1 MPGHEKRLMKMNEK
15 VMWKLRKIK
24 LLLLF
29 NVLALL
35 VFAQTNEN
43 YVIKGRVTDALGEGL
58 PGVTIQIKD
67 NTQSGT
73 LTDIDGYY
81 SIPVKRNDYLLFSY
95 LGFSPHQVQI
105 LSGNQVDVVLR
116 ENNTELDE
124 VVVTSLNI
132 PREKKALGYAVQNVS
147 GKALETRPTN
157 ALSALSGKISGL
169 QVISSGGNMGGSSR
183 VTLRGINSI
192 TGNNQPLYVIDGVP
206 LDNTDMNTSATIN
219 GSAGKDVGS
228 TIQDINPDDIADIS
242 VLKGPS
248 AAALYG
254 TRAANGVILI
264 TTKKGDSGDDRI
276 DIQLNTGIELEN
288 VVRLPKRQKLYGGGY
303 SDTFQKVTI
312 DGKEYNIVDYAAD
325 ESWGPKL
332 DGTPVLNWYNLDPE
346 YTNDYLNPQPWV
358 YPKSDVSDFF
368 RTGISNT
375 NNIALSKNS
384 ARGAF
389 RISFTNKNVKG
400 TVPNS
405 SLSRNSVNISGSTKG
420 DLISFFGNATYMN
433 NRSTGRPWT
442 GASNRN
448 IMLEAYQWGQVQ
460 VDYKKLSDYKRADG
474 TPRSW
479 NRTSWENTT
488 DGEKTKYIDN
498 PYWSAYESYLKENR
512 DRLYGNVGL
521 VITPTKWLSLTGRI
535 NGDIYQYNSQDR
547 IAYYS
552 RSQSMYQE
560 YSQKFDEFNY
570 EFLATSNNR
579 WGDHSLV
586 ANIGANY
593 MRRNRRVSDIQ
604 TSGGLTIPEYYSL
617 NNASSVII
625 NPTTGIYKK
634 AISSIYGSFSYGW
647 KSMLYVDGTI
657 RNDWSSTLPTDN
669 NSFLYPS
676 ITSSFVFTELP
687 ALKEQNW
694 LSFGKVRLGWA
705 EVGNDTDPY
714 QLYKTYEAQTAFE
727 GNISYTLSDILN
739 NPNLKPEITSSWE
752 AGLQLQFF
760 NNLIG
765 LDVTYYDNN
774 TRNQII
780 SLPTSDA
787 FGYSYKL
794 INAGKINNKGIEA
807 TLTVN
812 PIRQKDWDWTAIAN
826 FSKNSNKIIKLSDAV
841 NTLQLSNTLV
851 SLVAEEGE
859 SYGQIKGY
867 DFVYAPDGQK
877 VVNSDGVYMRTD
889 QFTSLGSVLPDF
901 LWSFQNQLRYKDF
914 TFGFLIDSRIGGK
927 FFSQTYK
934 VGMYSGILES
944 TAANNIR
951 EDGIVVDGVTGD
963 VVFNADG
970 TYTVTNTATNDKR
983 VTAQAWAQNQYN
995 GPTAYTVF
1003 DATFIKLRE
1012 LTLGYTF
1019 KLPKWKIESVSV
1031 TAYARNLWNIYTKS
1045 KDIDPELTNS
1055 SGNVQGIEGGN
1066 VPTPVTYG
1074 LNLGFKF

>member
-1 MPGHEKRLMKMNEK
+1 MIR
-15 VMWKLRKIK
+15 LRKLK
-24 LLLLF
+24 LFLLL
-29 NVLALL
+29 NVFALL
-35 VFAQTNEN
+35 VFAQADDET
-43 YVIKGRVTDALGEGL
+43 YVIKGRVTDASGTGL
-58 PGVTIQIKD
+58 PGVTIQVKG
-67 NTQSGT
+67 NVQTGT
-73 LTDIDGYY
+73 LTDVDGYY
-81 SIPVKRNDYLLFSY
+81 SISVERSNYLVFSY
-95 LGFSPHQVQI
+95 LGFETHQVQI
-105 LSGNQVDVVLR
+105 LSNNQVDVVLK
-116 ENNTELDE
+116 ESSTELNE

-192 TGNNQPLYVIDGVP
+192 TGNNQPLYIIDGVP
-206 LDNTDMNTSATIN
+206 LDNTDMNTSSTIN

-228 TIQDINPDDIADIS
+228 TIQDINPDDIADIT

-264 TTKKGDSGDDRI
+264 TTKKGDRSDDRI
-276 DIQLNTGIELEN
+276 DIQVNTGIEFEN

-312 DGKEYNIVDYAAD
+312 DGTEYNIVDYAAD

-346 YTNDYLNPQPWV
+346 YTGDYLNPQPWV

-389 RISFTNKNVKG
+389 RVSFTNKNVKG

-420 DLISFFGNATYMN
+420 DLISFFGNATYTN
-433 NRSTGRPWT
+433 NKSTGRPWT

-460 VDYKKLSDYKRADG
+460 VDYKKLSEYKRADG

-521 VITPTKWLSLTGRI
+521 VVTPTKWLSLTGRI
-535 NGDIYQYNSQDR
+535 NGDIYQYSSQDR

-586 ANIGANY
+586 ANVGANY

-625 NPTTGIYKK
+625 NPSTGLYKK

-657 RNDWSSTLPTDN
+657 RNDWSSTLPKDE

-676 ITSSFVFTELP
+676 LTGSFVFTELP
-687 ALKEQNW
+687 ALKNQNW
-694 LSFGKVRLGWA
+694 LTFGKVRLGWA

-714 QLYKTYEAQTAFE
+714 QLYKTYEAQAAFD
-727 GNISYTLSDILN
+727 GNISYTLPEKLN
-739 NPNLKPEITSSWE
+739 NPELKPEITSSWE
-752 AGLQLQFF
+752 AGLQLQFL

-765 LDVTYYDNN
+765 LDVTYYNNN

-877 VVNSDGVYMRTD
+877 VVNSDGVYMRTE

-901 LWSFQNQLRYKDF
+901 LWSFQNQIRYKDF

-934 VGMYSGILES
+934 VGMYSGILEA

-963 VVFNADG
+963 VAFNPDG
-970 TYTVTNTATNDKR
+970 TYTVTNTAANDKR
-983 VTAQAWAQNQYN
+983 VTAQAWAQNHYN

-1019 KLPKWKIESVSV
+1019 KLPKWKIESVTV

-1066 VPTPVTYG
+1066 IPVPVTYG

>member
-1 MPGHEKRLMKMNEK
+1 MLKF
-15 VMWKLRKIK
+15 K

-29 NVLALL
+29 NILALL
-35 VFAQTNEN
+35 AFAQINDEF
-43 YVIKGRVTDALGEGL
+43 VLKGHVTDISGVTL
-58 PGVTIQIKD
+58 PGVTVNVKS
-67 NTQSGT
+67 NPTLGT
-73 LTDIDGYY
+73 LTDENGYY
-81 SIPVKRNDYLLFSY
+81 SIRINKNDILVFSY
-95 LGFSPHQVQI
+95 LGFETYETQI
-105 LSGNQVDVVLR
+105 ISDKPLDISLKSTT
-116 ENNTELDE
+116 TELNE
-124 VVVTSLNI
+124 VVITSLNI
-132 PREKKALGYAVQNVS
+132 PREKKALGYAVQAVS
-147 GKALETRPTN
+147 GQALETRPTN

-169 QVISSGGNMGGSSR
+169 QIISSGGNLGGSSR

-192 TGNNQPLYVIDGVP
+192 TGNNQPLFVVDGIP
-206 LDNTDMNTSATIN
+206 LDNTDMNTSSTIN

-228 TIQDINPDDIADIS
+228 TIQDINPDDILDIN

-264 TTKKGDSGDDRI
+264 TTKKGDRSDDRL
-276 DIQLNTGIELEN
+276 DIHLNTGIEFEN

-303 SDTFQKVTI
+303 STTFQKATI
-312 DGKEYNIVDYAAD
+312 NGNEYNIVDYAAD

-332 DGTPVLNWYNLDPE
+332 DGTPVLHWYNLDPE

-358 YPKSDVSDFF
+358 YPEHDVTDFF
-368 RTGISNT
+368 RTGVSNT

-384 ARGAF
+384 AKGAF
-389 RISFTNKNVKG
+389 RVSLTNKNTTG
-400 TVPNS
+400 TIPNS
-405 SLSRNSVNISGSTKG
+405 SLNRNSINISGNTKG
-420 DLISFFGNATYMN
+420 TWVSFFGNVNYFN
-433 NRSTGRPWT
+433 NKSTGRPWT

-448 IMLEAYQWGQVQ
+448 IILEAYQWGQVQ
-460 VDYKKLSDYKRADG
+460 VDYEKLKEYKRADG
-474 TPRSW
+474 TPRAW
-479 NRTSWENTT
+479 NRTAWQNTAAS
-488 DGEKTKYIDN
+488 EKTKYIDN
-498 PYWSAYESYLKENR
+498 PYWSAYESYLNENR

-521 VITPTKWLSLTGRI
+521 TVTPTKWLSFTGRI

-552 RSQSMYQE
+552 RSQSQYQE

-570 EFLATSNNR
+570 EFLATANNH

-586 ANIGANY
+586 SILGANY

-604 TSGGLTIPEYYSL
+604 TSGGLTIPQYYSL
-617 NNASSVII
+617 NNAASII
-625 NPTTGIYKK
+625 VNPSTGLYKK
-634 AISSIYGSFSYGW
+634 AISSIYGSVSYGW
-647 KSMLYVDGTI
+647 KSLLYLDGTL
-657 RNDWSSTLPTDN
+657 RNDISSTLPKDN

-676 ITSSFVFTELP
+676 ITSSLILTELP
-687 ALKEQNW
+687 ALRDKNW
-694 LSFGKVRLGWA
+694 LSFAKVRLGWA
-705 EVGNDTDPY
+705 QVGNDTDPY
-714 QLYKTYEAQTAFE
+714 QLYKVYEAMNSFD
-727 GNISYTLSDILN
+727 GNIAYTLSEKLG
-739 NPNLKPEITSSWE
+739 NPELKPEITSSWE
-752 AGLQLQFF
+752 AGLQLQFLD
-760 NNLIG
+760 NLFG
-765 LDVTYYDNN
+765 LDVTYYNN
-774 TRNQII
+774 NSRNQII

-794 INAGKINNKGIEA
+794 INAGKINNKGVEV
-807 TLTVN
+807 TLTAN
-812 PIRQKDWDWTAIAN
+812 PVRQKDWDWNLTAN
-826 FSKNSNKIIKLSDAV
+826 FSKNSNKIIRLSEAV

-851 SLVAEEGE
+851 SLVAKEGE
-859 SYGQIKGY
+859 SYGQIMGY
-867 DFVYAPDGQK
+867 DFVYSADGKK

-889 QFTSLGSVLPDF
+889 QFVPLGSVLPDF

-914 TFGFLIDSRIGGK
+914 TFGFLIDSRVGGS

-951 EDGIVVDGVTGD
+951 ETGIVLDGVTGN

-970 TYTVTNTATNDKR
+970 TYNVTNTAANGKL

-1019 KLPKWKIESVSV
+1019 RLPKWKVESVSV

-1066 VPTPVTYG
+1066 IPTPVTYG

>member
-1 MPGHEKRLMKMNEK
+1 MFELNYKK
-15 VMWKLRKIK
+15 VMLNFRKLK

-29 NVLALL
+29 TVLTLF
-35 VFAQTNEN
+35 VSAQTGDI
-43 YVIKGRVTDALGEGL
+43 YTIKGHVTDAGGTDL
-58 PGVTIQIKD
+58 PGVTIQVKG
-67 NTQSGT
+67 NAQSGT
-73 LTDIDGYY
+73 LTDIDGHY
-81 SIPVKRNDYLLFSY
+81 SISVKKNEILIFSY
-95 LGFSPHQVQI
+95 LGFETHQVEV
-105 LSGNQVDVVLR
+105 LSNKPIDVVLK
-116 ENNTELDE
+116 ENSTELDE

-132 PREKKALGYAVQNVS
+132 PREKKALGYAVQAVS

-192 TGNNQPLYVIDGVP
+192 TGNNQPLYIIDGVP
-206 LDNTDMNTSATIN
+206 LDNTDMNTSSTIN

-228 TIQDINPDDIADIS
+228 TIQDINPDDIADIN

-264 TTKKGDSGDDRI
+264 TTKKGSSNTDRL
-276 DIQLNTGIELEN
+276 DIQVNTGIELEN

-303 SDTFQKVTI
+303 STSFQKVTI
-312 DGKEYNIVDYAAD
+312 DGKEYNVVDYAAD

-332 DGTPVLNWYNLDPE
+332 DGTPVLHWYNLDPE
-346 YTNDYLNPQPWV
+346 YANDYLNPEPWV
-358 YPKSDVSDFF
+358 YPKNDVTDFF
-368 RTGISNT
+368 RTGVSNT
-375 NNIALSKNS
+375 NNIAFSKNS
-384 ARGAF
+384 SSSAF
-389 RISFTNKNVKG
+389 RVSFTNKNVKG

-405 SLSRNSVNISGSTKG
+405 SLSRNAVNISGSTKG
-420 DLISFFGNATYMN
+420 DLVSFFGNVNYIN
-433 NRSTGRPWT
+433 NKSTGRPWT

-448 IMLEAYQWGQVQ
+448 IILEAYQWGQVQ
-460 VDYKKLSDYKRADG
+460 VDYKRLSEYKRADG
-474 TPRSW
+474 TPRAW

-488 DGEKTKYIDN
+488 AAEKTKYIDN

-512 DRLYGNVGL
+512 DRLYGNIGL

-535 NGDIYQYNSQDR
+535 NGDVYQYNSQDR

-579 WGDHSLV
+579 WGDHSLI
-586 ANIGANY
+586 ANLGANY

-604 TSGGLTIPEYYSL
+604 TSGGLMIPAYYSL

-625 NPTTGIYKK
+625 NPSTGLYKK
-634 AISSIYGSFSYGW
+634 AISSVYGSVSYGW
-647 KSMLYVDGTI
+647 KSMLYLDGTI

-676 ITSSFVFTELP
+676 LTSSFVFTELP
-687 ALKEQNW
+687 AFKDQNW

-714 QLYKTYEAQTAFE
+714 QLYKTYEALNAFD
-727 GNISYTLSDILN
+727 GNISYTLSDKLN

-752 AGLQLQFF
+752 AGLQLQLF

-765 LDVTYYDNN
+765 LDVTYYNN
-774 TRNQII
+774 NSRNQII
-780 SLPTSDA
+780 QLPTSDA

-826 FSKNSNKIIKLSDAV
+826 ISKNSNKIIKLSDAV

-851 SLVAEEGE
+851 SLVAQEGE

-867 DFVYAPDGQK
+867 DFVYAPDGKK

-889 QFTSLGSVLPDF
+889 QFASLGSVLPDF

-914 TFGFLIDSRIGGK
+914 TFGFLIDSRVGGK

-951 EDGIVVDGVTGD
+951 EDGIILDGVTGN

-970 TYTVTNTATNDKR
+970 TYTVSNTATNDKR

-1019 KLPKWKIESVSV
+1019 NLPKWKVKSINV

-1066 VPTPVTYG
+1066 LPTPVTYG
-1074 LNLGFKF
+1074 INLGFKF

>member
-1 MPGHEKRLMKMNEK
+1 MQ
-15 VMWKLRKIK
+15 KLRKIK
-24 LLLLF
+24 LLLLL
-29 NVLALL
+29 NVFTLL
-35 VFAQTNEN
+35 LFAQTNQEF
-43 YVIKGRVTDALGEGL
+43 VIKGRVTDGAGFDL
-58 PGVTIQIKD
+58 PGVTVQIKG
-67 NTQSGT
+67 NLKTGT
-73 LTDIDGYY
+73 LTDEGGYY
-81 SIPVKRNDYLLFSY
+81 SISAQRNETLVFSL
-95 LGFSPHQVQI
+95 LGFETHEATVSTNTSI
-105 LSGNQVDVVLR
+105 NVVLK
-116 ENNTELDE
+116 EKATELDE
-124 VVVTSLNI
+124 VVITSLNI
-132 PREKKALGYAVQNVS
+132 PREKKALGYAVQGVS
-147 GKALETRPTN
+147 GDALGTRPTN
-157 ALSALSGKISGL
+157 ALSALSGKIAGL
-169 QVISSGGNMGGSSR
+169 QVISSGGNLGGSSR

-192 TGNNQPLYVIDGVP
+192 TGNNQPLYIIDGVP

-264 TTKKGDSGDDRI
+264 TTKKGNRGDDRL
-276 DIQLNTGIELEN
+276 DIQVNTGIEFEN

-303 SDTFQKVTI
+303 STTFQKATI
-312 DGKEYNIVDYAAD
+312 DGKQYNIVDYAAD

-332 DGTPVLNWYNLDPE
+332 DGTPVLHWYNLDPE
-346 YTNDYLNPQPWV
+346 YAADYLNPQPWV
-358 YPKSDVSDFF
+358 YPKHDVEDFF
-368 RTGISNT
+368 QTGVSNT
-375 NNIALSKNS
+375 NNIALSKNT
-384 ARGAF
+384 ATGTF

-400 TVPNS
+400 TIPNS
-405 SLSRNSVNISGSTKG
+405 SLGRNSINISGSTKG
-420 DLISFFGNATYMN
+420 ALVSFFGNVNYIN
-433 NRSTGRPWT
+433 NKSTGRPWT

-448 IMLEAYQWGQVQ
+448 IILEAYQWGQVQ
-460 VDYKKLSDYKRADG
+460 VDYQKLKEYKRADG
-474 TPRSW
+474 TPRAW
-479 NRTSWENTT
+479 NRTSWDNTSL
-488 DGEKTKYIDN
+488 GEKTKYIDN

-512 DRLYGNVGL
+512 DRFYGNVGVTL
-521 VITPTKWLSLTGRI
+521 TPTTWLSLTGRI
-535 NGDIYQYNSQDR
+535 NGDVYQYNSQDR

-552 RSQSMYQE
+552 RSQSQYQE
-560 YSQKFDEFNY
+560 YSQKFDELNY
-570 EFLATSNNR
+570 EFLATTNNR

-586 ANIGANY
+586 ANVGANY

-604 TSGGLTIPEYYSL
+604 TSGGLAIPEFYSL
-617 NNASSVII
+617 KNAATII
-625 NPTTGIYKK
+625 VNPTTGIYKK

-647 KSMLYVDGTI
+647 KSMLYVDGTL
-657 RNDWSSTLPTDN
+657 RNDWSSTLPEDN

-676 ITSSFVFTELP
+676 VTSSFILTELP
-687 ALKEQNW
+687 ALKEQSW
-694 LSFGKVRLGWA
+694 LSFAKVRLGWA
-705 EVGNDTDPY
+705 QVGNDTDPY
-714 QLYKTYEAQTAFE
+714 QLYKTYEALNSFNT
-727 GNISYTLSDILN
+727 NIAYTLPETLS
-739 NPNLKPEITSSWE
+739 NPELKPEITSSWE
-752 AGLQLQFF
+752 AGLQLQLF
-760 NNLIG
+760 NNLVGI
-765 LDVTYYDNN
+765 DVTYYDNN
-774 TRNQII
+774 SRNQII

-812 PIRQKDWDWTAIAN
+812 PIRQKNWDWTAIAN
-826 FSKNSNKIIKLSDAV
+826 FSKNSNKIIKLSEAV

-851 SLVAEEGE
+851 SLVAKEGD
-859 SYGQIKGY
+859 SYGQIMGQ

-877 VVNSDGVYMRTD
+877 VVNKDGVYTHTD
-889 QFTSLGSVLPDF
+889 QLVPLGSVLPDF

-914 TFGFLIDSRIGGK
+914 TFGFLIDSRVGGK

-951 EDGIVVDGVTGD
+951 ETGTVLDGVTGD
-963 VVFNADG
+963 VIFNSDG
-970 TYTVTNTATNDKR
+970 TYNVSNTAQNTKN

-1012 LTLGYTF
+1012 LTFGYTF
-1019 KLPKWKIESVSV
+1019 KLPKWRIESVSV

-1066 VPTPVTYG
+1066 IPTPVTYG

>member
-1 MPGHEKRLMKMNEK
+1 MLG
-15 VMWKLRKIK
+15 LRKIK
-24 LLLLF
+24 LLLLLNAF
-29 NVLALL
+29 TILL
-35 VFAQTNEN
+35 FAQTDQEF
-43 YVIKGRVTDALGEGL
+43 VIKGRVTDATGLEL
-58 PGVTIQIKD
+58 PGVTVQIKG
-67 NTQSGT
+67 NLRTGT
-73 LTDIDGYY
+73 LTNEDGYY
-81 SIPVKRNDYLLFSY
+81 SISAQKNETLVFSF
-95 LGFSPHQVQI
+95 LGFETHEAKVLTNTSI
-105 LSGNQVDVVLR
+105 NVVLK
-116 ENNTELDE
+116 EKATELDE
-124 VVVTSLNI
+124 VVITSLNI
-132 PREKKALGYAVQNVS
+132 PREKKALGYAVQGVS
-147 GKALETRPTN
+147 GEALETRPTN
-157 ALSALSGKISGL
+157 ALSALSGKIAGL

-192 TGNNQPLYVIDGVP
+192 TGNNQPLYIIDGVP

-264 TTKKGDSGDDRI
+264 TTKKGDGRDDRI
-276 DIQLNTGIELEN
+276 DIQVNTGIEFEK
-288 VVRLPKRQKLYGGGY
+288 VVRLPERQKLYGGGY
-303 SDTFQKVTI
+303 STTFQKATI

-332 DGTPVLNWYNLDPE
+332 DGTPVLHWYNLDPE
-346 YTNDYLNPQPWV
+346 YTADYLNPQPWV
-358 YPKSDVSDFF
+358 YPKHDVEDYF
-368 RTGISNT
+368 RTGVSNT
-375 NNIALSKNS
+375 NNIALSKNT
-384 ARGAF
+384 ATGTF
-389 RISFTNKNVKG
+389 RVSFTNKNVKG
-400 TVPNS
+400 TIPNS
-405 SLSRNSVNISGSTKG
+405 SLGRNSINISGSTKG
-420 DLISFFGNATYMN
+420 SLVSFFGNVNYIN
-433 NRSTGRPWT
+433 NKSTGRPWT

-448 IMLEAYQWGQVQ
+448 IILEAYQWGQVQ
-460 VDYKKLSDYKRADG
+460 VDYQKLKEYKRADG
-474 TPRSW
+474 TPRAW
-479 NRTSWENTT
+479 NRTSWENTAA
-488 DGEKTKYIDN
+488 GEKTKYIDN

-512 DRLYGNVGL
+512 DRFYGNVGL
-521 VITPTKWLSLTGRI
+521 TATPTTWLSLTGRI
-535 NGDIYQYNSQDR
+535 NGDVYQYNSQDR

-552 RSQSMYQE
+552 RSQSQYQE

-570 EFLATSNNR
+570 EFLATTNNR

-586 ANIGANY
+586 ANVGANY

-604 TSGGLTIPEYYSL
+604 TSGGLAIPEYYSL
-617 NNASSVII
+617 NNAASII
-625 NPTTGIYKK
+625 VNPSTGLYKK

-647 KSMLYVDGTI
+647 KSMLYLDGTL
-657 RNDWSSTLPTDN
+657 RNDWSSTLPEDN

-676 ITSSFVFTELP
+676 LTSSFILTELP
-687 ALKEQNW
+687 ALKEQSW
-694 LSFGKVRLGWA
+694 LSFAKIRLGWA
-705 EVGNDTDPY
+705 QVGNDTDPY
-714 QLYKTYEAQTAFE
+714 QLYKTYEALNSFD
-727 GNISYTLSDILN
+727 GNIVYSLPEKLN
-739 NPNLKPEITSSWE
+739 NPELKPEITSSWE
-752 AGLQLQFF
+752 TGLQLQLFD
-760 NNLIG
+760 NLLG
-765 LDVTYYDNN
+765 LDVTYYNN
-774 TRNQII
+774 NSRNQII

-826 FSKNSNKIIKLSDAV
+826 FSKNSNKIITLSEAV

-851 SLVAEEGE
+851 SLVAKEGD
-859 SYGQIKGY
+859 SYGQIMGY

-877 VVNSDGVYMRTD
+877 VVDKDGVYMRTD
-889 QFTSLGSVLPDF
+889 QFVPLGSVLPDF

-914 TFGFLIDSRIGGK
+914 SFGFLIDSRVGGK

-934 VGMYSGILES
+934 VGMYSGILKS

-951 EDGIVVDGVTGD
+951 ETGTVLDGVTGD
-963 VVFNADG
+963 VVFNSDG
-970 TYTVTNTATNDKR
+970 TYTVSNTAQNTKNI
-983 VTAQAWAQNQYN
+983 TAQAWAQNQYN

-1019 KLPKWKIESVSV
+1019 RLPKWKIESVSV

-1066 VPTPVTYG
+1066 IPTPVTYG